1 MGNFGR
7 YQYPLEEFKF
17 QSLKVRKSFSP
28 SNSLWLQKSFQ
39 KFKADLMGKFE
50 MNFGTFCHCLE

>member
-17 QSLKVRKSFSP
+17 QSLKVRKSSP
-28 SNSLWLQKSFQ
+28 SNSLWLQKSCK

-50 MNFGTFCHCLE
+50 INFGTLCYCLE